1 MRSVVEIPGK
11 KRWWSL
17 DSEAE
22 FLEKQDDE
30 IRKFQNE
37 KDV

>member
-1 MRSVVEIPGK
+1 MKFQERRGGGV
-11 KRWWSL
+11 W

-30 IRKFQNE
+30 IRKFQDE